1 MKTMNNIFKFILATL
16 AVVTFFS
23 CDIPVSLGAK
33 LDIQG
38 PVVTITSPP
47 QRKSVP
53 VEFDLTGTASDD
65 SGVERMLVKAFI
77 DNKDF
82 PKQWRYEKGEWQISN
97 NSGSSWSAYPDASWE
112 GTNKSGSW
120 KIPIDMNII
129 GTKVEEGE
137 YTFSVQAWDKGDFTD
152 DNSYKAIVLV
162 IDLNPPKADVSFP
175 FLYRDKKAGGM
186 ITPAYTI
193 SPLKELHDIP
203 DDGPNKEY
211 EDPAFL
217 GKFLTQEF
225 DLKWQ
230 VDDMNDVYS
239 IDLRFYDYATVID
252 DDPTT
257 PLPETYYYKFTK
269 NIGKPP
275 TDVNPDDYIKPNGTV
290 TIPDL
295 AGQMGTFDQ
304 GGILQASISTKT
316 TVKVVAVCYDAAGN
330 GNQEKTLGY
339 FIFWPRANLPWI
351 TFTDGMNPPV
361 YSPAPGSDI
370 ATLETKTFTV
380 FPSKKI
386 KATAYQ
392 AYGVKKVEYS
402 VYGCTI
408 IGAVPNVNKGNLTN
422 TLTPVKGY
430 DGTISNIPYSSGMYS
445 TIFAWDFEVPPLTGY
460 YVVKAIAYSNKDEPS
475 KEYEMLFIVNDIT
488 FPDFPS
494 PPQPAASEPLYL
506 AMNAAGTQ
514 FTISGTVGDA
524 TGINSLCLVWINP
537 VSKDAAANAQLTYFR
552 EPKYVGWDNAI
563 KLPASGEANGQ
574 SALDGTFDSANPN
587 KLWKLDPKFKEI
599 DPDTNRRIYTFQK
612 TINISD
618 LNINSGAN
626 PQPLRSQ
633 MFLFR
638 AENPVDK
645 CTIITYAPQGDTS
658 TPVIK
663 IDNVVIRENTSP
675 NSTIKTT
682 CYPNT
687 YTVLPMFANGNTI
700 NITGKWKEDSVKQLN
715 LTTFFKNYFEINVN
729 NTKMN
734 HLSNQPA
741 LTLTSA
747 PSTDADGTWDGTW
760 TLSTTVGTGA
770 GQVPLANLKD
780 TLVIDVKT
788 KDIGGNVAQLG
799 SSWLIKSDKLQLMRI
814 SSDKS
819 DDTYKTGEII
829 EIFLE
834 FSKPVKLNENFKGE
848 KTDIQLILS
857 SGTNNTARA
866 KYKDDQKDQN
876 SRQYFVYEVGAGDNT
891 TSPEY
896 LNVIGLYYN
905 GTGYPGVFVGSTL
918 YNQNDYPFAWSRGAR
933 NEIDGDFE
941 EVRLTMQ
948 ANKDGG
954 TAEGAALNQYYAR
967 TLPTNTSQTSTDYQF
982 TLYAAKHI
990 IIDTTPP
997 KITAISTTTPSGY
1010 YKEGDIYFTITFD
1023 EPVKLGTGAQPNAT
1037 PRFPL
1042 RLDTSTVLTSS
1053 NASDV
1058 RVNDKTITFKYT
1070 IVNGNTSNGRQVYVS
1085 ASTNMTGNIYDIA
1098 GNSLAAAA
1106 SNTTGNGLAGL
1117 SETQRTLSG
1126 IYIETVA
1133 PGAPTVRVLTAQN
1146 TSSVI
1151 SQTVG
1156 NNTITGESGNAAKNL
1171 TNIYQENL
1179 WLAIQGNTTG
1189 DATPAYKCEIIEYSI
1204 DDGVN
1209 WLRAPNYNNTPF
1221 PINRTGDYKIRA
1233 RQIDKAGNIS
1243 ANTNAVNF
1251 NWKPGNLLTRISSTN
1266 ANGVYTHTTGRDQ
1279 IAITLNFKESLYFS
1293 GSQTITL
1300 NARDKN
1306 NSVKTIPLTPATNP
1320 TTSLTFNYNITDGD
1334 YTPTNPTAYLDI
1346 TNISIT
1352 AWDGGANNTG
1362 VNVSTLINN
1371 SFAALSPTKLDS
1383 TKQFTVETGALTN
1396 DDPVFA
1402 ADSGTEGNDNFHGIR
1417 SDDGSY
1423 WTTLQ
1428 ITFNHKIIKNIGNIT
1443 ITQNAGSGT
1452 TAYRLPAVLT
1462 ETQYNR
1468 FKGNSLLSGSI
1479 DTYYIKG
1486 TNGFKYN
1493 STTPANSESD
1503 TSTKYILQYN
1513 YNPDSRVTTNNSA
1526 FTGDTFIPSAFFTNF
1541 RNAEAISININAQAV
1556 TLSNDDKTL
1565 NIRLTGSSAPQVPG
1579 AAYTVALPDGL
1590 VTDSLGNSFTAST
1603 YNNVSLRGV
1612 AKPFVRVRKSQ
1623 DTIATGTAGANAPRL
1638 VATQPMQSY
1647 ARMDCRT
1654 PNATITYAAT
1664 TYKNSNNANVTA
1676 MNWGTGVTG
1685 TGNAYGNANTY
1696 NGPQDTADGA
1706 TRPTGVAANAAYGT
1720 TYSDQIT
1727 LGDNPAINSAD
1738 VQGYQW
1744 WVRAKA
1750 QTGTGGSAVYSAE
1763 TEEKAYRTVI
1773 TLQVRN
1779 NNGAITS
1786 NDNEAILANGDQIW
1800 IRGGDAIGSSSI
1812 PGFPFTWED
1821 NWNGTAADWKNK
1833 RAGIRLMSKTNTTD
1847 SLNNSEWKFVTWEIN
1862 TTAYVDFIMGHDTA
1876 SSVAQAWQ
1884 YGPQQSAYQRSGWTS
1899 FKDKYPVYPG
1909 KHRWCDMGQNW
1920 SGKYAMNFS
1929 KTFHNRPTAAPFDT
1943 ADNTTYDLWPGINT
1957 K

>member
-1 MKTMNNIFKFILATL
+1 MKTMNNIFKFILTSI

-23 CDIPVSLGAK
+23 CDIPVGLGSK

-38 PVVTITSPP
+38 PIVTITSPP

-53 VEFDLTGTASDD
+53 VKFDLKGTAGDD
-65 SGVERMLVKAFI
+65 TGVERLEIKAVMN
-77 DNKDF
+77 NKEF
-82 PKQWRYEKGEWQISN
+82 PKQWRYLKGVWEISN
-97 NSGSSWSAYPDASWE
+97 NYGGSWSSFPTASWE

-120 KIPIDMNII
+120 SVPIDMNII
-129 GTKVEEGE
+129 GTTVQEGE

-152 DNSYKAIVLV
+152 DNSYKAIVLI
-162 IDLNPPKADVSFP
+162 IDLNPPKADVNYP
-175 FLYRDKKAGGM
+175 NLYRDKKEGG
-186 ITPAYTI
+186 IVTPAYTI
-193 SPLKELHDIP
+193 SPLKELHEIP
-203 DDGPNKEY
+203 DDGPQKEY
-211 EDPAFL
+211 EDPAYL

-230 VDDMNDVYS
+230 VDDMNDVWS
-239 IDLRFYDYATVID
+239 IDLRFYDYDTDID
-252 DDPTT
+252 NNPLT
-257 PLPETYYYKFTK
+257 PLPDTYYYKFNK
-269 NIGKPP
+269 NLGEPP
-275 TDVNPDDYIKPNGTV
+275 ANVNPDDYIKPNGTV

-295 AGQMGTFDQ
+295 SEHTGTFDQ
-304 GGILQASISTKT
+304 GGILQTSISTKT

-330 GNQEKTLGY
+330 PNQEKTLGY
-339 FIFWPRANLPWI
+339 FIYWPRANAPWI

-380 FPSKKI
+380 FPSKKV

-392 AYGVKKVEYS
+392 AYGVKKIEYS
-402 VYGCTI
+402 VYECAI
-408 IGAVPNVNKGNLTN
+408 IGAVPNVSKGNLTD
-422 TLTPVKGY
+422 TLMPVKDFG
-430 DGTISNIPYSSGMYS
+430 GTISAVPYSPGMYS

-460 YVVKAIAYSNKDEPS
+460 YVVKAKAFSNKEKAS

-494 PPQPAASEPLYL
+494 PIQPAASEPLYL
-506 AMNAAGTQ
+506 AMDTAGTQ

-537 VSKDAAANAQLTYFR
+537 ESKDAAANAQLTYFR
-552 EPKYVGWDNAI
+552 EPKYIGWTNA
-563 KLPASGEANGQ
+563 LGLTPNGPSAN
-574 SALDGTFDSANPN
+574 DGSFDSRYPN
-587 KLWKLDPKFKEI
+587 KLWKLNPVFQKI
-599 DPDTNRRIYTFQK
+599 DPDTNRRIYTFSK
-612 TINISD
+612 TINLSD
-618 LNINSGAN
+618 LNINSGVD

-663 IDNVVIRENTSP
+663 IDNVE
-675 NSTIKTT
+675 IKRGAVTQAT

-687 YTVLPMFANGNTI
+687 YTVLPIFANNDTI
-700 NITGKWKEDSVKQLN
+700 NITGKWREDSVRKLD
-715 LTTFFKNYFEINVN
+715 LTTFFKNYFEININ

-741 LTLTSA
+741 LTVVKA
-747 PSTDADGTWDGTW
+747 VSTDADGAWDGTW

-780 TLVIDVKT
+780 TLVIDAKT
-788 KDIGGNVAQLG
+788 KDIGGNIAQIG

-814 SSDKS
+814 SSEKN
-819 DDTYKTGEII
+819 DDTYKTGEPI

-834 FSKPVKLNENFKGE
+834 FSKPVKLNERFSGT

-857 SGTNNTARA
+857 SSTGNTARA
-866 KYKDDQKDQN
+866 KYKDGQNDQN
-876 SRQYFVYEVGAGDNT
+876 SRQYFVYTVGAGENT

-896 LNVIGLYYN
+896 LNVKGLWYN
-905 GTGYPGVFVGSTL
+905 GEYTTSTS
-918 YNQNDYPFAWSRGAR
+918 YTDADYPFAWSRGS
-933 NEIDGDFE
+933 GGSDFE
-941 EVRLTMQ
+941 EVRLTMRTG
-948 ANKDGG
+948 KTGE
-954 TAEGAALNQYYAR
+954 TAEGTTPQYFVR
-967 TLPTNTSQTSTDYQF
+967 TLPTNTTEGNSDYQF
-982 TLYAAKHI
+982 TLFAAKHI
-990 IIDTTPP
+990 KIDTSAPT
-997 KITAISTTTPSGY
+997 IESISTTTSAGY
-1010 YKEGDIYFTITFD
+1010 YNEGDIYFTVTFN
-1023 EPVKLGTGAQPNAT
+1023 EFVKLGSTA

-1042 RLDTSTVLTSS
+1042 RLADSTTAYTST
-1053 NASDV
+1053 NINDV
-1058 RVNDKTITFKYT
+1058 RVNGKTITFKYT
-1070 IVNGNTSNGRQVYVS
+1070 IGSGHTTKGDPLRISTDNITGNT
-1085 ASTNMTGNIYDIA
+1085 NITDIA
-1098 GNSLAAAA
+1098 GNSLAANALA
-1106 SNTTGNGLAGL
+1106 SLGQTI
-1117 SETQRTLSG
+1117 RTLTG
-1126 IYIETVA
+1126 VYIETLA
-1133 PGAPTVRVLTAQN
+1133 PDAPTVRVLTASN
-1146 TSSVI
+1146 TSNVI

-1156 NNTITGESGNAAKNL
+1156 ANTITGESGTAAKNL
-1171 TNIYQENL
+1171 TNVYNQNL

-1189 DATPAYKCEIIEYSI
+1189 DATPAYKCEIIEYST
-1204 DDGVN
+1204 DNGLN
-1209 WLRAPNYNNTPF
+1209 WIRPPNYLNNPF
-1221 PINRTGDYKIRA
+1221 PIDRTGDYKIIA

-1243 ANTNAVNF
+1243 APTIAVNF
-1251 NWKPGNLLTRISSTN
+1251 NWDPGALLTRISSTN
-1266 ANGVYTHTTGRDQ
+1266 ANGVYTHTSGRDE
-1279 IAITLNFKESLYFS
+1279 IAITLNFRKSLYFA
-1293 GSQTITL
+1293 GTPQITL
-1300 NARDKN
+1300 NAKN
-1306 NSVKTIPLTPATNP
+1306 SSNANKTVTMTPSNP
-1320 TTSLTFNYNITDGD
+1320 ANSLTFIYKIVDGD
-1334 YTPTNPTAYLDI
+1334 YTQTGPTVYLDI
-1346 TNISIT
+1346 TALSGIT
-1352 AWDGGANNTG
+1352 AVWDGGANNTG
-1362 VNVSTLINN
+1362 VNVLSLINN
-1371 SFAALSPTKLDS
+1371 NFTALSTPKLDS

-1396 DDPVFA
+1396 TAPVFA

-1428 ITFNHKIIKNIGNIT
+1428 ITFNHVINKGSGNIT
-1443 ITQNAGSGT
+1443 ITQVAGSGT
-1452 TAYRLPAVLT
+1452 SAYRLPAVLT
-1462 ETQYNR
+1462 EAQYNR
-1468 FKGNSLLSGSI
+1468 FRGNSNTSGSI

-1493 STTPANSESD
+1493 TTTPANSESD

-1513 YNPDSRVTTNNSA
+1513 YNPDSSVTTNNSA
-1526 FTGDTFIPSAFFTNF
+1526 FTGDNFIPAAFFTNF
-1541 RNAEAISININAQAV
+1541 RNAEAISVNVNAQAV
-1556 TLSNDDKTL
+1556 TISGDGKIL
-1565 NIRLTGSSAPQVPG
+1565 NIRLIGSSAPQVPG
-1579 AAYTVALPDGL
+1579 ASYEVTYPAGL
-1590 VTDSLGNSFTAST
+1590 VTDSLGNNSTAGNYVSANST
-1603 YNNVSLRGV
+1603 AIALRGV

-1623 DTIATGTAGANAPRL
+1623 DTIATGTATANAPRL

-1654 PNATITYAAT
+1654 PNAAITYAAT

-1676 MNWGTGVTG
+1676 MNWGTGVNG
-1685 TGNAYGNANTY
+1685 TSGGDPNGNNNTY
-1696 NGPQDTADGA
+1696 DGPQDTANGA
-1706 TRPTGVAANAAYGT
+1706 TRPTSVAANAAYGT
-1720 TYSDQIT
+1720 AYSTQIT

-1773 TLQVRN
+1773 TLQVRR
-1779 NNGAITS
+1779 NNGAITA
-1786 NDNEAILANGDQIW
+1786 NDNEAILADGDQIW

-1821 NWNGTAADWKNK
+1821 NWNSTSDDWKDR

-1847 SLNNSEWKFVTWEIN
+1847 NLNNSEWKFVTWEIN
-1862 TTAYVDFIMGHDTA
+1862 TTAYIDFIMGHDTA
-1876 SSVAQAWQ
+1876 STIDQAWQ
-1884 YGPQQSAYQRSGWTS
+1884 YGPTQSAYQRSGWTS

-1929 KTFHNRPTAAPFDT
+1929 KTFHNRPTTAPFNAT
-1943 ADNTTYDLWPGINT
+1943 NYTRWPGLNT